1 MMFTTSPTN
10 SDTTTPPSS
19 VKLLSI
25 DEHIQAI
32 QISTSQNTNNLIM
45 NEPLCIDSSEPGA
58 QELLY
63 NVHHNSPTSNNND
76 SNCILNSNSKATS
89 FPSNNTDLSPSL
101 SSSSLFHCENCP
113 ICGDKVSGYH
123 YGLPTCESC
132 KGFFKRT
139 VQNKKEYRCNEQGNC
154 VVDRLHRK
162 RCAYCRFQKCLNV
175 GMRVEAV
182 REDRMRGGRSRRGHS
197 SYCVVTPPNASNNN
211 YNNSESDH
219 VKHLISSNS
228 SAMYS
233 KSVENE
239 LLYSSITPP
248 LPHTSNSTHP
258 SSNEVVTTSNPYNK
272 DCCNRKPSIFI
283 PSLSTVNKTIC
294 EPELPISSS
303 ALTHSVSP
311 VITLSTTA
319 STMSASHSSVLYESS
334 PFNQNCSQ
342 SLFSI
347 KPKSSAPSPVK
358 EMMNNEDDH
367 LQSLSKH
374 PNCHQN
380 ESRINSCCI
389 SSVHSYSSSS
399 PIYHHHQTSLK
410 STDQLD
416 VNMSDNGC
424 STVICTT
431 TTSSSSLNLTSVES
445 SADTAIAAHV
455 TSVASSSTGLSTNPY
470 TSVANVASNYS
481 LVCQSHLPH
490 SSTYTTMH
498 SSNFTDSAQKL
509 PNTTITTTATLKPTN
524 LPPSS
529 VPSPSSAS
537 TSLLSY
543 ATGMCSSNGDFIDL
557 SNSDPKRLRLY
568 FTDVNSAT
576 ASTTITHIGISE
588 CNETR
593 QINDCLTDYQQFSS
607 HLLNHSY
614 EPLSQYQLN
623 NNIIS
628 DNSSRICSHVETSSS
643 TPIPQGVSSAL
654 STGIWYPS
662 SLGTFNSCEP
672 SFRPS
677 LSESH
682 DSSVMNECSSFFQ
695 IMDTNYHPVVK
706 DGPQSTSLYLNS
718 KLTLSS
724 SMHQPNIVPQCVNH
738 NHYICSNN
746 TSVPNVNTTPVI
758 SNNSNNRSGGG
769 NTSRLSIYTDNP
781 SLSAIPP
788 ISHQSQQNT
797 RLQLIYNQPQSNFC
811 SPVPSLDLSE
821 ILLHPATNT
830 STSNPSN
837 SCIPFSFDKNNNPC
851 FLNDSNNINN
861 HSYSSAS
868 SVNDSHYRP
877 SIRQQIKTPL
887 LPSPPPLMLA
897 PVSSYLYPHYS
908 NDLLINT
915 TETHT
920 RIMMNSTSVKTGS
933 TVSMSQ
939 SNPTDL
945 IDPESIKTNRGGS
958 EDSGGSS
965 ESEISVD
972 YNSVRRTAD
981 HLTSINTSNRNNNV
995 NNGSF
1000 PLMNNELLKNKKYD
1014 CIVNEIVDDDYL
1026 TDDTDVDDCID
1037 SIVAAADD
1045 DDYDEVDEY
1054 DDDDED
1060 DDDDDDDSQNDID
1073 DADRDYDGEDDALS
1087 GGGVNV
1093 LGNGRDILD
1102 MSEGTGHSS
1111 FTCSTSSYH
1120 KSEYENEPSHFTG
1133 TTLHAN
1139 IITTSTSAITTN
1151 NPNKSN
1157 NVTNSNDNEIRPNNY
1172 AAHLNGFSFGQIFTA
1187 ALEHDYKI
1195 VELVQKFIPKLK
1207 LSLIELYS
1215 FLKSKN
1221 FESSTNLTN
1230 SVTTTLSS
1238 SSAAARNEIISECIN
1253 TETMLVFKESSP
1265 VENSSNS
1272 VLPLSSSVVRES
1284 QLHNNDIDFQRKSAS
1299 SHLNSIESNVPIL
1312 RNNTGNYVSTL
1323 GTSGTAQMNEN
1334 DTTVLNPY
1342 LDDLLSSLCS
1352 LLETCLFYLVDW
1364 MAQIESFKVLP
1375 VEDKMQLLNS
1385 SWSEIIILEFIHFYL
1400 THLDNIKIANTIL
1413 TDSKR
1418 RCTNFI
1424 DPLNIYSSL
1433 FLMNTSRM
1441 NNCNENNPLTPTT
1454 TSASQSPLSNSSTS
1468 IEICDLIASLLNN
1481 LLGAQSE
1488 LKHKLN
1494 DLLTVFQKLQLDNKE
1509 FACLKFVV
1517 LFNPLKH
1524 DTVLTS
1530 NLSYTLK
1537 TQGKFC
1543 RFLLRRSRRYLR
1555 SINVSNESQ
1564 KFNDTSSNELN
1575 TVLLPDRYSQIL
1587 LELSEIKLLA
1597 FQLESFLLTRYRSGK
1612 IPNES
1617 LLSEMLLTK
1626 RSRIPPVVAQPSYCN
1641 LMTSMKLPPI
1651 TTTSYV
1657 IPTRQF
1663 ACSNVGSKVFHT
1675 LPSPSSTDTDRRP
1688 SNNEMKHSNDVSS
1701 MCSSDQNH
1709 VTMILNST
1717 GNLSTFSSMPSSSTS
1732 LPRHSSISQLNN
1744 NNNNR
1749 NNNDILMLKFG
1760 PQSSCSSFPNTY
1772 ANSPLYAVNTIYD
1785 HRFSNDDVD
1794 NMTSNNNTFN
1804 EQQLHEL
1811 LSTVTTMVTSTPA
1824 TLVNHASIL

>member
-1 MMFTTSPTN
+1 MFNTSSTN
-10 SDTTTPPSS
+10 SDTTPPSS

-25 DEHIQAI
+25 NEHIQAI

-63 NVHHNSPTSNNND
+63 NVHHNSPTSNNSD
-76 SNCILNSNSKATS
+76 SNCILNSNSKTTS
-89 FPSNNTDLSPSL
+89 FPSVNTDLSPSL
-101 SSSSLFHCENCP
+101 SSSLFHCENCP

-197 SYCVVTPPNASNNN
+197 SYCVVTPPNANNN
-211 YNNSESDH
+211 NNNNSESDH
-219 VKHLISSNS
+219 VKHLVSSNS
-228 SAMYS
+228 SVMYS
-233 KSVENE
+233 KSVDNE

-248 LPHTSNSTHP
+248 LSHTSTISVDSIHP
-258 SSNEVVTTSNPYNK
+258 SSNEVITTSNPYNK
-272 DCCNRKPSIFI
+272 DYCNRQSSVFI
-283 PSLSTVNKTIC
+283 PSLSAVSKTIC
-294 EPELPISSS
+294 GSESPISSS
-303 ALTHSVSP
+303 TLTYSISP
-311 VITLSTTA
+311 VITLCTTT
-319 STMSASHSSVLYESS
+319 STMSASHSSLLYESS
-334 PFNQNCSQ
+334 LFNQNCSQ
-342 SLFSI
+342 SMFII
-347 KPKSSAPSPVK
+347 KPESSPPSPLK
-358 EMMNNEDDH
+358 EMMNNKDDH
-367 LQSLSKH
+367 LQSLLKN

-380 ESRINSCCI
+380 DSRTNSCCI
-389 SSVHSYSSSS
+389 SSVHSCSSSS
-399 PIYHHHQTSLK
+399 PIYNHHQNSLK

-416 VNMSDNGC
+416 ISMSDNSC
-424 STVICTT
+424 STVACTAT
-431 TTSSSSLNLTSVES
+431 TTSSSSSNLTSIES
-445 SADTAIAAHV
+445 SSDTAIAAHV
-455 TSVASSSTGLSTNPY
+455 ISVAPSSTGLSTDPY
-470 TSVANVASNYS
+470 TSVTNLAANYS

-498 SSNFTDSAQKL
+498 SLNFTDSAQRL
-509 PNTTITTTATLKPTN
+509 PSTTITTTATLKPTN
-524 LPPSS
+524 ISSSS
-529 VPSPSSAS
+529 VSSPSSAS

-588 CNETR
+588 CNDTR

-607 HLLNHSY
+607 HLSNHSY

-623 NNIIS
+623 NNIIR
-628 DNSSRICSHVETSSS
+628 DNSSRIHSHIETSSS
-643 TPIPQGVSSAL
+643 TPIPPGVSSAL

-662 SLGTFNSCEP
+662 SLGTFSSSEP

-682 DSSVMNECSSFFQ
+682 DSSVMNQCSSYFQ

-706 DGPQSTSLYLNS
+706 DSPQSTSLYLNS
-718 KLTLSS
+718 KPTSLSS
-724 SMHQPNIVPQCVNH
+724 SMHQPNILPQCVNH
-738 NHYICSNN
+738 SHYICSNN
-746 TSVPNVNTTPVI
+746 TSIPNTNTTAVI
-758 SNNSNNRSGGG
+758 SNISNNNPSGGDDI
-769 NTSRLSIYTDNP
+769 TSRLSMYTDNP
-781 SLSAIPP
+781 SLSAISSIP
-788 ISHQSQQNT
+788 HQSQQNT
-797 RLQLIYNQPQSNFC
+797 GLQLIYDQPQSNFC

-821 ILLHPATNT
+821 NLLNTATNT
-830 STSNPSN
+830 PISNPSN
-837 SCIPFSFDKNNNPC
+837 SCIPFSFDKNNISC
-851 FLNDSNNINN
+851 FFNDNSSINN
-861 HSYSSAS
+861 HSYSLNS
-868 SVNDSHYRP
+868 SINDSHYRP

-887 LPSPPPLMLA
+887 LPPPPPFMLTT
-897 PVSSYLYPHYS
+897 VSGCLYPHYS

-920 RIMMNSTSVKTGS
+920 RIMMNSTSVKAGS
-933 TVSMSQ
+933 TVSISQ
-939 SNPTDL
+939 PNPTDL
-945 IDPESIKTNRGGS
+945 IDPESIKTNRSGS

-981 HLTSINTSNRNNNV
+981 HLLSINTSNRNNTV

-1014 CIVNEIVDDDYL
+1014 CNINEIVDDDYL
-1026 TDDTDVDDCID
+1026 TDDSDVDDCID
-1037 SIVAAADD
+1037 SILADD
-1045 DDYDEVDEY
+1045 DEDDGDYDEMDEY
-1054 DDDDED
+1054 DDDE
-1060 DDDDDDDSQNDID
+1060 DDDDDDSQNDID
-1073 DADRDYDGEDDALS
+1073 DVDREYAGEDDALS
-1087 GGGVNV
+1087 AGGVTV
-1093 LGNGRDILD
+1093 LGGGRDILD

-1120 KSEYENEPSHFTG
+1120 KSEYENESNHITG

-1139 IITTSTSAITTN
+1139 TITTSTSAITTN

-1157 NVTNSNDNEIRPNNY
+1157 NDTNSNDNEIRPNNCTT
-1172 AAHLNGFSFGQIFTA
+1172 HLNGFSFGQIFTA
-1187 ALEHDYKI
+1187 AIEHDYKI

-1207 LSLIELYS
+1207 LCLIELYS
-1215 FLKSKN
+1215 FLKSKS
-1221 FESSTNLTN
+1221 FESSTSLTN
-1230 SVTTTLSS
+1230 SAITTLSS
-1238 SSAAARNEIISECIN
+1238 SSSRNEIISECIN
-1253 TETMLVFKESSP
+1253 NETMLMFKESSP
-1265 VENSSNS
+1265 VGNSSNS
-1272 VLPLSSSVVRES
+1272 VLPLPSFVVHES
-1284 QLHNNDIDFQRKSAS
+1284 QPHNNDIEFQGKSAS
-1299 SHLNSIESNVPIL
+1299 SHLDSIESNVPL
-1312 RNNTGNYVSTL
+1312 FRNNTVNYISTL
-1323 GTSGTAQMNEN
+1323 GTSATAQMNEN
-1334 DTTVLNPY
+1334 DTTVLNLY

-1400 THLDNIKIANTIL
+1400 THLNNVKIANTIL
-1413 TDSKR
+1413 TNSKR
-1418 RCTNFI
+1418 RCTNFV

-1433 FLMNTSRM
+1433 FLMNANRM
-1441 NNCNENNPLTPTT
+1441 NNSNENNPLTPTPT
-1454 TSASQSPLSNSSTS
+1454 TTPTSQSSLSNSSMS
-1468 IEICDLIASLLNN
+1468 IEICDLIESLLNN

-1488 LKHKLN
+1488 LRHKLN
-1494 DLLTVFQKLQLDNKE
+1494 DLLTVFQKLQLDSKE

-1543 RFLLRRSRRYLR
+1543 RFLLRRSRQFLR

-1564 KFNDTSSNELN
+1564 KCNDPSSNELN
-1575 TVLLPDRYSQIL
+1575 TVLLPDRYSEIL

-1597 FQLESFLLTRYRSGK
+1597 FQLESFLLIRYRLGK

-1641 LMTSMKLPPI
+1641 LMTSMKSSPI
-1651 TTTSYV
+1651 MTTSHV
-1657 IPTRQF
+1657 TPTRQF
-1663 ACSNVGSKVFHT
+1663 VCSNVGSKVFHT

-1688 SNNEMKHSNDVSS
+1688 STNEMKHSNDVSS
-1701 MCSSDQNH
+1701 MCVNDQNH
-1709 VTMILNST
+1709 VTMMLNST
-1717 GNLSTFSSMPSSSTS
+1717 GNLSTFNSIPFSSTS

-1744 NNNNR
+1744 NNNTR
-1749 NNNDILMLKFG
+1749 DNNDILMLKFG

-1772 ANSPLYAVNTIYD
+1772 ANSPLYAANTVYD
-1785 HRFSNDDVD
+1785 HRF
-1794 NMTSNNNTFN
+1794 TNN
-1804 EQQLHEL
+1804 EK
-1811 LSTVTTMVTSTPA
+1811 
-1824 TLVNHASIL
+1824 